1 MLTRALIGLCCLVA
15 CGMAGKGETPMQS
28 PSQAPVDPASPLR
41 VEVSRVPGGLD
52 WRVEN
57 QGQSPVWAWLLVPG
71 VVDGRASFAVD
82 AAWTAMEGDLLVLRK
97 VDTPVPEDRD
107 ADRVNA
113 GALRL
118 QAGASRTGHL
128 ALSDPPRASVPY
140 GRPSA
145 LTLSPARV
153 TLEVGWV
160 LDSAQITPKMADW
173 QGQPFA
179 WIRSEDLAG
188 GQQLSRAAPVAW

>member
-1 MLTRALIGLCCLVA
+1 MLTRTLIGLCCLVA
-15 CGMAGKGETPMQS
+15 CGMARQGETPMQS
-28 PSQAPVDPASPLR
+28 PSKAPVERASPLR

-57 QGQSPVWAWLLVPG
+57 QGQGPVWAWLLVPG
-71 VVDGRASFAVD
+71 VVDGRASFAAD

-118 QAGASRTGHL
+118 EAGASRTGTL
-128 ALSDPPRASVPY
+128 DLSDPPRASVPY
-140 GRPSA
+140 GSPPTP
-145 LTLSPARV
+145 TLSPARV

-160 LDSAQITPKMADW
+160 ADSAQITPKMADW